1 LKQKRQKEGR
11 VSRFTAG
18 ILAHVTAITRN
29 RLKGTTRRVEVGPG
43 LTSRAAMEIPMTC
56 RSALLLLLIAVPLGA
71 PAVSADSSD
80 ALGDGR
86 VVIVPLNL
94 GVRASTEVEPGVDP
108 VWSEILAH
116 FAARQKPATALER
129 KSAGALWSEVM
140 AEVRAKPGGDVYEAY
155 AIFARRIADQ
165 VDYSAIVFPSLVT
178 RAARIQGKTAAWDG
192 VRRQLDLT
200 GPETVGTVMGSDLI
214 VSSTGV
220 RGEIAAA
227 SLHVAVLS
235 ANGELRFEGAGGLSL
250 LQELDEENEKAKGS
264 NQVAVEMRQD
274 AFADSSELREGIEVA
289 FRRPLPASRA
299 H

>member
-1 LKQKRQKEGR
+1 
-11 VSRFTAG
+11 
-18 ILAHVTAITRN
+18 VTAITRN
-29 RLKGTTRRVEVGPG
+29 RLKGTTRRVEVCPG

-56 RSALLLLLIAVPLGA
+56 RSALVLLSMALLLGA
-71 PAVSADSSD
+71 PAVSADGSD
-80 ALGDGR
+80 ALGEGR

-108 VWSEILAH
+108 VWREILAH

-129 KSAGALWSEVM
+129 KSAGALWAEVM
-140 AEVRAKPGGDVYEAY
+140 AEVRAKPDGDVYEAY

-165 VDYSAIVFPSLVT
+165 VEYSAIVFPSLVT

-192 VRRQLDLT
+192 VRRDVELAGRD
-200 GPETVGTVMGSDLI
+200 TVGTALGNDLVVM
-214 VSSTGV
+214 STGV

-235 ANGELRFEGAGGLSL
+235 PDGDLRFEGAGGLAL
-250 LQELDEENEKAKGS
+250 LQELEEGGDAAKGGAK
-264 NQVAVEMRQD
+264 VAVEMRQD
-274 AFADSSELREGIEVA
+274 AFADRAELREGIEAA

>member
-1 LKQKRQKEGR
+1 M
-11 VSRFTAG
+11 
-18 ILAHVTAITRN
+18 TRW
-29 RLKGTTRRVEVGPG
+29 
-43 LTSRAAMEIPMTC
+43 
-56 RSALLLLLIAVPLGA
+56 SALLLLILVSLFGA
-71 PAVSADSSD
+71 PALSADASD

-94 GVRASTEVEPGVDP
+94 GVRAATEVEPGVDP
-108 VWSEILAH
+108 VWREILAH
-116 FAARQKPATALER
+116 FGARQKPATALER
-129 KSAGALWSEVM
+129 NSAGALWAEVM

-192 VRRQLDLT
+192 VRRDVELAGRD
-200 GPETVGTVMGSDLI
+200 TVGTAVGSDL
-214 VSSTGV
+214 VVMSTGV

-235 ANGELRFEGAGGLSL
+235 PNGDLRFEGAGGLAL
-250 LQELDEENEKAKGS
+250 LQELEEGGEAAKGGTK
-264 NQVAVEMRQD
+264 VAVEMRQD
-274 AFADSSELREGIEVA
+274 AFADRTELREGIEAA